1 MLAPKRHFLEK
12 HYLALHSGNLNA
24 QFLEMNSLPA
34 DCKYLNFNEFISDPY
49 SVELKMKPDIQTN
62 KGGRQLKE
70 VIDEKKEDIQE
81 MVQYL

>member
-1 MLAPKRHFLEK
+1 
-12 HYLALHSGNLNA
+12 
-24 QFLEMNSLPA
+24 MNCLPA
-34 DCKYLNFNEFISDPY
+34 NCKYLNFKEFISDPY
-49 SVELKMKPDIQTN
+49 SVELRVKPGIRTN